1 MPSFAF
7 WKSSKADE
15 SKSPLLSDAAV
26 KAELSVI
33 IPNTSKAVDLN
44 PGSQDAGVFLFD
56 EDATEIPGDETP
68 VVERDPNVQNKTTLE
83 QPNTLPSEHTSNTAE
98 TNNSLLDID
107 EQSPCPHSPALV
119 PEAPSNAKESSTN
132 KATNIHKETAADIA
146 DIDNHTPHGSSP
158 VPEPASAGKNSV
170 PSIME
175 SSEVEGRSSS
185 AQPQALSPVPKEAG
199 LVLDVEKR
207 TVRRRMN
214 TIETNMRDRD
224 SGVYMS
230 DSEGSPN
237 FSRPFSVASTETGP
251 LRTRVRSLSKPAP
264 PSPQRTNSIA
274 RLQRPAEL
282 NLGFNGT
289 DSAKPK
295 SELDLR
301 FDVIRNSKTQSKAA
315 LRSPTQLLQDRL
327 NISTRRKDV
336 EEKVRVFTPPR
347 ATVSGCLLP
356 GPGAQAEAFTSTS
369 VRAKTEAGSRPAWW
383 CKVDKL
389 VVFDGIESQGDG
401 ELKLKTRTSK
411 GLTIAR
417 RRGDLETVVIPMD
430 CAHCIEMLNRH
441 EWKYDMRVCK
451 RSVCWDC
458 KERCKWEFEQEKTA
472 NVATPRADVN
482 RERADSMLD
491 DHSGSYGMTKEVVV

>member
-7 WKSSKADE
+7 WKSSKPDE

-44 PGSQDAGVFLFD
+44 PGNQDAGVFLFD
-56 EDATEIPGDETP
+56 DDAREIPGDETP
-68 VVERDPNVQNKTTLE
+68 VIEQKPPVVVETT
-83 QPNTLPSEHTSNTAE
+83 SDDSNSLTNELSSTTNE
-98 TNNSLLDID
+98 TQHSLLDAK
-107 EQSPCPHSPALV
+107 ELSPCSHLPALV
-119 PEAPSNAKESSTN
+119 PEAPSSAKESTASEPPSICT
-132 KATNIHKETAADIA
+132 ETAASKV
-146 DIDNHTPHGSSP
+146 DNGINVPQASSP
-158 VPEPASAGKNSV
+158 VPEQNLEAGTST
-170 PSIME
+170 PSRTE
-175 SSEVEGRSSS
+175 SGTDEERPSPSRS
-185 AQPQALSPVPKEAG
+185 QPLSLVPKEAG
-199 LVLDVEKR
+199 PMLDIEKG
-207 TVRRRMN
+207 TARRRFN
-214 TIETNMRDRD
+214 TIETSMRDRD

-230 DSEGSPN
+230 DSETSPN
-237 FSRPFSVASTETGP
+237 FSRPFSVAGTETTP
-251 LRTRVRSLSKPAP
+251 LRSRVTSLSKPAT
-264 PSPQRTNSIA
+264 PSPQRTNSIV

-282 NLGFNGT
+282 NLGFNSPT
-289 DSAKPK
+289 SSPKPR
-295 SELDLR
+295 SELDVR
-301 FDVIRNSKTQSKAA
+301 HNIIQNSKTRSKAA

-327 NISTRRKDV
+327 NMTQSQRKEV
-336 EEKVRVFTPPR
+336 EDKARVFTPPR
-347 ATVSGCLLP
+347 AAVNGCLLP

-369 VRAKTEAGSRPAWW
+369 VRAKTEAGHRPAWW

-389 VVFDGIESQGDG
+389 VVFDGVERQQDG
-401 ELKLKTRTSK
+401 ELRLKTRTSK

-458 KERCKWEFEQEKTA
+458 KERCKWELEQEKLSA
-472 NVATPRADVN
+472 ATPRADVN

-491 DHSGSYGMTKEVVV
+491 VQGGSNMAKEITV

>member
-7 WKSSKADE
+7 WKSSKPDE

-83 QPNTLPSEHTSNTAE
+83 QSKTLPSEHTSNTAE

-237 FSRPFSVASTETGP
+237 FSRPFSVDWTPENTSKVALKASATVT
-251 LRTRVRSLSKPAP
+251 
-264 PSPQRTNSIA
+264 
-274 RLQRPAEL
+274 
-282 NLGFNGT
+282 
-289 DSAKPK
+289 SAH
-295 SELDLR
+295 ELD
-301 FDVIRNSKTQSKAA
+301 
-315 LRSPTQLLQDRL
+315 SPTAA
-327 NISTRRKDV
+327 
-336 EEKVRVFTPPR
+336 P
-347 ATVSGCLLP
+347 C
-356 GPGAQAEAFTSTS
+356 
-369 VRAKTEAGSRPAWW
+369 
-383 CKVDKL
+383 
-389 VVFDGIESQGDG
+389 
-401 ELKLKTRTSK
+401 
-411 GLTIAR
+411 
-417 RRGDLETVVIPMD
+417 
-430 CAHCIEMLNRH
+430 
-441 EWKYDMRVCK
+441 
-451 RSVCWDC
+451 
-458 KERCKWEFEQEKTA
+458 
-472 NVATPRADVN
+472 
-482 RERADSMLD
+482 
-491 DHSGSYGMTKEVVV
+491 

>member
-7 WKSSKADE
+7 WKSSKPDE

-56 EDATEIPGDETP
+56 EDAKEIPGDETP
-68 VVERDPNVQNKTTLE
+68 VVERDPAVQKNTTLE
-83 QPNTLPSEHTSNTAE
+83 QPKTLPSEHTSNAAE
-98 TNNSLLDID
+98 INNSLLDID
-107 EQSPCPHSPALV
+107 EPAPCPHSPALV
-119 PEAPSNAKESSTN
+119 PEAPSNAKESDTN
-132 KATNIHKETAADIA
+132 KATNIHEERAADMANIE
-146 DIDNHTPHGSSP
+146 SSP
-158 VPEPASAGKNSV
+158 VPQPESAGMTSAS
-170 PSIME
+170 SILE
-175 SSEVEGRSSS
+175 SSEVEGISSS
-185 AQPQALSPVPKEAG
+185 IQPPALSPVPKEAG
-199 LVLDVEKR
+199 PVLDVGKR
-207 TVRRRMN
+207 TVRKRMN

-230 DSEGSPN
+230 DSDGSPN
-237 FSRPFSVASTETGP
+237 FSRPFSVASSETGP
-251 LRTRVRSLSKPAP
+251 LRTRVTSLSKPAT

-289 DSAKPK
+289 ESAKPK

-356 GPGAQAEAFTSTS
+356 GPSAQAQAFTSTS

-401 ELKLKTRTSK
+401 ELRLKTRTSK

-491 DHSGSYGMTKEVVV
+491 DHSRSYGLTKEVVV